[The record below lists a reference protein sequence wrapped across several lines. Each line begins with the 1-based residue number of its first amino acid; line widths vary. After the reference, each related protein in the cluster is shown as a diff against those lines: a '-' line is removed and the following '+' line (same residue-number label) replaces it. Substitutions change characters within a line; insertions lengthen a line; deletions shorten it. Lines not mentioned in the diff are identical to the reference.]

1 MADLKPI
8 GSEKLQGQ
16 DKLRRIMEIARF
28 NEVIPNRIN
37 ETAKSEYSRSLADGN
52 NYEIIKERQGY
63 IIKRTISESETDY
76 IEPMKNRKYY
86 SSYSQALKRL
96 NLVAGELNRINENE
110 EGTSMFGEQKKFT
123 LKTPKPK
130 MDLPEP
136 PAAPSAPPAV
146 PSPELPPSPMG
157 DMGMDDMGMDDMGM
171 DDMGMEDDME
181 IDTDIEV
188 DGEPADS
195 NEQVTFKTIQKLT
208 GKLTQKIRTL
218 DNEEGMTSEDI
229 KYVVNMVLSSVNL
242 NELSEEDREDI
253 LSKFEDETED
263 LGGDDMGGED
273 LTDDSEVEDIQ
284 ADMDIPME
292 GDMEEGYE
300 YDDVDEINPDDLFN
314 DQESYKFSKFKKR
327 HNKSKSDE
335 LDEFFYYDDESE
347 ESDDKTPIKPLA
359 RKTSKGNK
367 FGSFD
372 DENWYDNEDVSYGGD
387 FDFDYDDEEFHD
399 YPSFKEKHGDTRW
412 FGNVPGDSP
421 QRFFDK
427 HKELSGGKPFKVRTK
442 RSNLGNGAIFDSIFG
457 ESKVDKVLSKYFEVT
472 KKEIVE
478 NKQKTEEKKTRTITE
493 VRKQMKSVV
502 KLTETIEQELAS
514 QKFLEEN
521 VGAKIVGKTNKN
533 NLVFQN
539 KGKEIKITPE
549 GLLV

>member
-28 NEVIPNRIN
+28 NEVIPSNIN
-37 ETAKSEYSRSLADGN
+37 ETARSEYSRSLADGN
-52 NYEIIKERQGY
+52 NYEIVKERQGY
-63 IIKRTISESETDY
+63 IIKKTISESETDY
-76 IEPMKNRKYY
+76 IDPMKNRKYY

-96 NLVAGELNRINENE
+96 NLLAGELNRVNEND

-130 MDLPEP
+130 MDMPS
-136 PAAPSAPPAV
+136 PAEIPSAPPAV
-146 PSPELPPSPMG
+146 PSPELPPSPME
-157 DMGMDDMGMDDMGM
+157 DMGADDTMSDLGLDDMGG
-171 DDMGMEDDME
+171 
-181 IDTDIEV
+181 DTEV
-188 DGEPADS
+188 DADIDVNVDDEQGGS
-195 NEQVTFKTIQKLT
+195 DEQVTFKTIQKLT

-229 KYVVNMVLSSVNL
+229 KYVINMVLASFNL
-242 NELSEEDREDI
+242 KELSEEDREDI

-263 LGGDDMGGED
+263 LGGDDMDGED

-300 YDDVDEINPDDLFN
+300 FDDVDEINPDDVFH
-314 DQESYKFSKFKKR
+314 DIHSKK
-327 HNKSKSDE
+327 HHHPKSDE

-347 ESDDKTPIKPLA
+347 ESDDETPIKPSA
-359 RKTSKGNK
+359 RKTSNGNK

-372 DENWYDNEDVSYGGD
+372 DENWYDNNDASYGGD
-387 FDFDYDDEEFHD
+387 FDFDYDEEEIHD
-399 YPSFKEKHGDTRW
+399 FPSFKEKHGDTKW
-412 FGNVPGDSP
+412 FD
-421 QRFFDK
+421 DK
-427 HKELSGGKPFKVRTK
+427 ENGEKLFNRYKELSGGKPFKVRTK
-442 RSNLGNGAIFDSIFG
+442 KSDLGHGAIFDSIFG
-457 ESKVDKVLSKYFEVT
+457 ESKVDKVLSKYFEVS
-472 KKEIVE
+472 KQEIVE
-478 NKQKTEEKKTRTITE
+478 SRKRTAAKKVKSITE

-502 KLTETIEQELAS
+502 KLTETIEQELAA

-521 VGAKIVGKTNKN
+521 TTAKVVGKTNKN
-533 NLVFQN
+533 NLVLEN